1 MLYPEYEMKQKFT
14 IFLIALFFLPQLLS
28 AQGVRDYDAPVQIK
42 LTEDGRQ
49 IEQQINA
56 ATHSR
61 NKQDGND
68 IQADHKYV
76 YFNNLAGQQLSNVGV
91 FSYYDNIN
99 ADPTY
104 QGKILNAEF
113 NDQFFAQNNIT
124 DFDVAI
130 FYMGTNPL
138 SSQTTSGNYVVIDKI
153 MEMIDAGKEV
163 IVIGWS
169 CLWWQYDDAAP
180 PFMRNTKVDSF
191 FSDKLGIE
199 YAGRFSQMNG
209 NMYDSLLI
217 VGSRRGNVIDS
228 VTKGLYKFCN
238 GGIDNLSPL
247 IRISVTEG
255 FTLKDGGDGISIDH
269 YDALTNPVL
278 CGSRVNLGESRIVF
292 WSYGFE
298 FVAGNRSRKIMIQS
312 AMDWVLAPNYEP
324 GALFDYIG
332 PEKIDFGFVQAGA
345 SVDTTLEFANI
356 GAKTLIVSNLYLD
369 SLFNEDGAYEIIEG
383 GDTPISLEPYESH
396 QIKIRF
402 TPPGED
408 TYKVFLVL
416 KTNAENY
423 SSPEFTLEGN
433 GGKRFGAYMTTNVV
447 DNTIDFGY
455 SPRYKA
461 KDFELV
467 IENTGE
473 SALDIYQHELK
484 GEGGDDQTFKII
496 KGDSYP
502 TTIEPGQTHT
512 KRIRFSPPEEGK
524 TFRATLEL
532 NTNATNSQGNT
543 FIYKLIGRGGLAPGA
558 RIETNL
564 ENQHKLDFGTVEMG
578 IGKTDSL
585 EIINVGNIPMNISSL
600 EIDSGEDNVF
610 SIITELGY
618 PVDIGPD
625 SSVTIE
631 VKFMPV
637 KPKTIST
644 GKISIFSTALNEN
657 PFELELY
664 GISDKATSVDAEA
677 STANGLLTIMVAP
690 NPADMSS
697 SISYEL
703 IGDAPKSID
712 MYIVDMS
719 GRRVL
724 ELMSGTITPGS
735 YRLQAGLSGLTS
747 GTYYVIAD
755 MAGSLARIPLLI
767 VR

>member
-1 MLYPEYEMKQKFT
+1 MLYPEYEMKQKLT

-28 AQGVRDYDAPVQIK
+28 AQGVRDYDAPGQVK
-42 LTEDGRQ
+42 LTKYGRQ
-49 IEQQINA
+49 IEQQTNA
-56 ATHSR
+56 ATHQR
-61 NKQDGND
+61 TKQGGNE

-91 FSYYDNIN
+91 FTYYDNIN

-113 NDQFFAQNNIT
+113 NDQFFAQNEIT

-130 FYMGTNPL
+130 FYMGSNPL
-138 SSQTTSGNYVVIDKI
+138 SAQTTSGNYVVIDKI

-180 PFMRNTKVDSF
+180 PFMKNPKVDSF
-191 FSDKLGIE
+191 FSDKLGIK
-199 YAGRFSQMNG
+199 YKGRFSQMNG
-209 NMYDSLLI
+209 NTYDSLMI
-217 VGSRRGNVIDS
+217 IGSRRGNVVDS
-228 VTKGLYKFCN
+228 ITKGLYKFCN
-238 GGIDNLSPL
+238 RGIGNLSPL
-247 IRISVTEG
+247 VYVSATEG
-255 FTLKDGGDGISIDH
+255 FTLNDGGDGISIDH
-269 YDALTNPVL
+269 YDAITNPVL
-278 CGSRVNLGESRIVF
+278 CGSRVNLGDSRIVF

-298 FVAGNRSRKIMIQS
+298 FVAGNLSREIMIQS

-332 PEKIDFGFVQAGA
+332 PEKIDFGFVEAGS

-356 GAKTLIVSNLYLD
+356 GAKTLVISD
-369 SLFNEDGAYEIIEG
+369 IKIDWNEEGVYKILEG

-408 TYKVFLVL
+408 TYKVFVVL
-416 KTNAENY
+416 ETNAENY
-423 SSPEFTLEGN
+423 ATPEFTLEGN

-461 KDFELV
+461 KDFDLV

-473 SALDIYQHELK
+473 NPLDIYQHELK
-484 GEGGDDQTFKII
+484 GENGDNMTFKII

-512 KRIRFSPPEEGK
+512 KTIRFSPPEEGK

-532 NTNATNSQGNT
+532 NTNATNSQGST

-564 ENQHKLDFGTVEMG
+564 ENQHKLDFGTVAKG

-585 EIINVGNIPMNISSL
+585 ELINVGNIPMNVSSL
-600 EIDSGEDNVF
+600 DIDPGEDDVF
-610 SIITELGY
+610 SIVTELGY
-618 PVDIGPD
+618 PVVIGPD

-644 GKISIFSTALNEN
+644 GMISIFSTALNEN

-664 GISDKATSVDAEA
+664 GISDKSTSVDAEA
-677 STANGLLTIMVAP
+677 STANGLLTIMAAP
-690 NPADMSS
+690 NPAEMSS

-724 ELMSGTITPGS
+724 ELMGRTVTPGS
-735 YRLQAGLSGLTS
+735 YRLEAGLSAFAS
-747 GTYYVIAD
+747 GTYYVIAN
-755 MAGSLARIPLLI
+755 MEGSLARIPLLI